1 MDLVSIK
8 HEIDQFVK
16 VSNENMIDLSNIK
29 PLIQKSIPNLVE
41 LKKEENMDQS
51 DCFESKI
58 NDIYKVEFILFIIR
72 HL

>member
-16 VSNENMIDLSNIK
+16 VSNENVIDLSNIK

-41 LKKEENMDQS
+41 LKKEENMIQS

-58 NDIYKVEFILFIIR
+58 NDIYKVELILFIIR